1 MSGLMG
7 DSWTLL
13 LASASNLFQ
22 HHMSRSLWKMPRY
35 AHEGM
40 RGKKANNVS
49 RFVFVVRG
57 CCNKWPQ
64 TWWLTTIEVCSL
76 TRLDARSLKSKC
88 PRGHASST
96 DSGGRGEPPALPG
109 SQLGHLSISLQLH
122 TSFSSVCPSF
132 KEIFTYLLIYVPP
145 ASQRVVPILPP
156 RWVWSSPCSSP
167 QLLF

>member
-1 MSGLMG
+1 MAWFIFTFVTLQMSGLMG

-49 RFVFVVRG
+49 RFVFVVCG

-76 TRLDARSLKSKC
+76 TRSDARSLKSKC
-88 PRGHASST
+88 QQGHASSM
-96 DSGGRGEPPALPG
+96 DSGGWGGPIRSPSQPLAAAGTARLPAG
-109 SQLGHLSISLQLH
+109 
-122 TSFSSVCPSF
+122 
-132 KEIFTYLLIYVPP
+132 
-145 ASQRVVPILPP
+145 
-156 RWVWSSPCSSP
+156 SP
-167 QLLF
+167 QHQPPTAHQLLLCVSVF